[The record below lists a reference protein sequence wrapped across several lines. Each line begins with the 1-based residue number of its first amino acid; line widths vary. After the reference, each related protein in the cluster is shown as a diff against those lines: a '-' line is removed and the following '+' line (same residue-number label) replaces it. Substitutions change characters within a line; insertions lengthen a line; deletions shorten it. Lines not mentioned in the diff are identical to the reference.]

1 MTFAIRVDS
10 STRIGT
16 GHLIRCL
23 TLARVLKSRGEDAV
37 FLCRHLEGNVTNQL
51 ESAGFEVL
59 YLEIDQVGKDT
70 LQNQDAMESLQLI
83 RDRSA
88 NRVILDHY
96 DLSLDWE
103 ELIGRQVDDLT
114 VIDDFTHR
122 QHHCDLLLNQNLVPP
137 NDKSYS
143 ISPHGAALALIGPKY
158 ALLQHEYAQLRSVRS
173 VESSEIERI
182 SVFMGGSD
190 PDNVT
195 ELTLRSLINMDIKDI
210 AIDVVIGSANPHR
223 TQLLSRFGDN
233 QSITF
238 HSDLSSLASLF
249 SKCDLAIGAGG
260 TTNWERMCL
269 GVPSIVL
276 DIAENQSEICT
287 ELARAGLIEHLG
299 SSHTISPI
307 NIQDAVEKLHSN
319 VLLRNQYSR
328 KGQVTVDGLGANRV
342 AEVLIPSD
350 QESLLL
356 RKSRLGDIS
365 LYFNW
370 VNEYKVR
377 QSSLNSE
384 PISWPEHEAWFLS
397 RINSPSCR
405 MYVICANNIPIG
417 QVRFEKSGETWTID
431 YSLDEFVRGR
441 GWGKILVKQ
450 AIDEFKKST
459 MGKVVA
465 YVKTSNFASRQIFQE
480 LDFSANAQSAA
491 GTDQFELTI

>member
-16 GHLIRCL
+16 GHLVRCL
-23 TLARVLKSRGEDAV
+23 TLARNLISRGEEAI
-37 FLCRHLEGNVTNQL
+37 FLCQRLEGDVTDL
-51 ESAGFEVL
+51 LKSAGFEVL
-59 YLEIDQVGKDT
+59 YLEFDQVGKVAFE
-70 LQNQDAMESLQLI
+70 NRDAIESLRLI
-83 RDRSA
+83 RNRSV

-137 NDKSYS
+137 NDESYS
-143 ISPHGAALALIGPKY
+143 ISANGAAHALIGPKY
-158 ALLQHEYAQLRSVRS
+158 ALLQHQYALLRLIRS
-173 VESSEIERI
+173 IEDSNVKRI

-195 ELTLRSLINMDIKDI
+195 ELALRSLVSMEMTNI

-238 HSDLSSLASLF
+238 HSNLSSLAPLF
-249 SKCDLAIGAGG
+249 NESDLAVGAGG

-269 GVPSIVL
+269 GVPSIVM
-276 DIAENQSEICT
+276 DIAENQREICV
-287 ELARAGLIEHLG
+287 ELARAGLIEHIG
-299 SSHTISPI
+299 SSHTILPI
-307 NIQDAVEKLHSN
+307 NIQNAIEKLFSN
-319 VLLRNQYSR
+319 VNLRKQYSW

-342 AEVLIPSD
+342 VESLMPSD
-350 QESLLL
+350 QNSLSL
-356 RKSRLGDIS
+356 RNTRLGDIS

-370 VNEYKVR
+370 VNESKVR
-377 QSSLNSE
+377 QSSLSSE
-384 PISWPEHEAWFLS
+384 PITWLEHEAWFRS
-397 RINSPSCR
+397 RIDSPTCR
-405 MYVICANNIPIG
+405 MYVLCANNLPIG
-417 QVRFEKSGETWTID
+417 QVRFEKSGGTWTID

-441 GWGKILVKQ
+441 GWGKTLVEK
-450 AIDEFKKST
+450 ALAELRKST

-465 YVKTSNFASRQIFQE
+465 NVKTSNFASRKIFQE
-480 LDFSANAQSAA
+480 LDFSTSAHSA
-491 GTDQFELTI
+491 KGTEQFELMI